1 MTASVVSLR
10 VLLSVVTVTGF
21 TARAAVPSEVT
32 VVSLNVLL
40 SVVLSVVS
48 VSVVS
53 LLLLLSLMTVSVVS
67 QVLLLSLLCRRS
79 G

>member
-21 TARAAVPSEVT
+21 TARAAVPS

>member
-21 TARAAVPSEVT
+21 TARAAVPSVVT